1 MENIDKEKINQNIN
15 DAYNSQTEKVKQLL
29 ESAKKNLADQKE
41 CQYDYTA
48 NKDQA
53 KQLYKV
59 NRIVTKKK
67 EEDKQ
72 KEDKIDEKFSKMD
85 ERLNVHS
92 KNLDII
98 FESVAQNNNNQI
110 SALKEISNKQNKT
123 SKSIGKAMQEINAQK
138 ETNKQYS
145 IEIKEGI
152 QSYILEAKV
161 ETQNAIL
168 EGQKNLEET
177 LLNKTS
183 NMENNILNSQTA
195 LQSKIEEIQ
204 KENEIKLIQIK
215 EAIINSY
222 QTENKYAINSLV
234 KERDSYIK
242 ELQEK
247 DREIREL
254 NYKIYTYEEK
264 LEREIA
270 KREKVSIFAPLFRK
284 QVEEEQQPTYISQI
298 LNYVY

>member
-168 EGQKNLEET
+168 KGQKNLEET
-177 LLNKTS
+177 LLNKTL
-183 NMENNILNSQTA
+183 NMETNILNSQTA

-270 KREKVSIFAPLFRK
+270 KREKVSIFATLFRK
-284 QVEEEQQPTYISQI
+284 KVEEEQQPTYISQI

>member
-29 ESAKKNLADQKE
+29 ESAKKNLVDQKE

-72 KEDKIDEKFSKMD
+72 KEDKINEKFSKMD
-85 ERLNVHS
+85 ERLNIHS

-98 FESVAQNNNNQI
+98 FENVAQNNNNQI

-161 ETQNAIL
+161 ETQNAFL

-204 KENEIKLIQIK
+204 KENEIKLDQIK
-215 EAIINSY
+215 EEIIKSY

>member
-15 DAYNSQTEKVKQLL
+15 DAYNNQTEKVKQLL

-67 EEDKQ
+67 EEEKQ
-72 KEDKIDEKFSKMD
+72 KEDKIDEKFNKMD

-161 ETQNAIL
+161 ETQNAFL

-204 KENEIKLIQIK
+204 KENEIKLDQIK
-215 EAIINSY
+215 EEIIKSY

>member
-15 DAYNSQTEKVKQLL
+15 DAYNSQTEKVKKLL

-168 EGQKNLEET
+168 KGQKDLEET
-177 LLNKTS
+177 LLNKTL
-183 NMENNILNSQTA
+183 NMETNILNSQTA

>member
-72 KEDKIDEKFSKMD
+72 KEDKINEKFSKMD
-85 ERLNVHS
+85 ERLNIHS

-123 SKSIGKAMQEINAQK
+123 SKSIGKAMQEIKAQK

-145 IEIKEGI
+145 IEVKEGI

-161 ETQNAIL
+161 ETQNAFL

-204 KENEIKLIQIK
+204 KENEIKLDQIK
-215 EAIINSY
+215 EEIIKSY

>member
-177 LLNKTS
+177 LLNKTL
-183 NMENNILNSQTA
+183 NMETNILNSQTA

-204 KENEIKLIQIK
+204 KENEIKLVQIK

-247 DREIREL
+247 DIEIREL

>member
-72 KEDKIDEKFSKMD
+72 KEDKINEKFSKMD
-85 ERLNVHS
+85 ERLNIHS

-161 ETQNAIL
+161 ETQNAFL

-183 NMENNILNSQTA
+183 NMENNILNSQTVF
-195 LQSKIEEIQ
+195 QSKIEEMQ
-204 KENEIKLIQIK
+204 KENEMKLDQIK
-215 EAIINSY
+215 EEIIKSY

>member
-72 KEDKIDEKFSKMD
+72 KEDKINEKFSKMD
-85 ERLNVHS
+85 ERLNIHS

-123 SKSIGKAMQEINAQK
+123 SKSIGKAMQEIKAQK

-145 IEIKEGI
+145 IEVKEGI

-161 ETQNAIL
+161 ETQNAFL

-183 NMENNILNSQTA
+183 NMENNILNSQTVF
-195 LQSKIEEIQ
+195 QSKIEEMQ
-204 KENEIKLIQIK
+204 KENEMKLDQIK
-215 EAIINSY
+215 EEIIRSY

>member
-168 EGQKNLEET
+168 KGQKDLEET
-177 LLNKTS
+177 LLNKTL
-183 NMENNILNSQTA
+183 NMETNILNSQTA

>member
-72 KEDKIDEKFSKMD
+72 KEDKINEKFSKMD
-85 ERLNVHS
+85 ERLNIHS

-98 FESVAQNNNNQI
+98 FESVAQNNSNQI

-123 SKSIGKAMQEINAQK
+123 SKSIGKAMQEIKAQK

-145 IEIKEGI
+145 IEVKEGI

-161 ETQNAIL
+161 ETQNAFL

-183 NMENNILNSQTA
+183 NMENNILNSQTVF
-195 LQSKIEEIQ
+195 QSKIEEMQ
-204 KENEIKLIQIK
+204 KENEMKLDQIK
-215 EAIINSY
+215 EEIIKSY

>member
-123 SKSIGKAMQEINAQK
+123 SKSIGKAMQEIKAQK

-145 IEIKEGI
+145 IEVKEGI

-161 ETQNAIL
+161 ETQNAFL

-204 KENEIKLIQIK
+204 KENEIKLDQIK
-215 EAIINSY
+215 EEIIKSY

-264 LEREIA
+264 LKREIA

>member
-72 KEDKIDEKFSKMD
+72 KEDKINEKFSKMD
-85 ERLNVHS
+85 ERLNIHS

-123 SKSIGKAMQEINAQK
+123 SKSIGKAMQEIKAQK

-145 IEIKEGI
+145 IEVKEGI

-161 ETQNAIL
+161 ETQNAFL

-195 LQSKIEEIQ
+195 FQSKIEEMQ
-204 KENEIKLIQIK
+204 KENEMKLDQIK
-215 EAIINSY
+215 EEIIKSY

>member
-1 MENIDKEKINQNIN
+1 MENIDKQKINQNIN
-15 DAYNSQTEKVKQLL
+15 DAYNNQTEKVKQLL

-67 EEDKQ
+67 EEEKQ

-110 SALKEISNKQNKT
+110 SALKEISNEQNKT
-123 SKSIGKAMQEINAQK
+123 SKSIGKAMQEIKAQK

-145 IEIKEGI
+145 IEVKEGI

-161 ETQNAIL
+161 ETQNAF
-168 EGQKNLEET
+168 
-177 LLNKTS
+177 
-183 NMENNILNSQTA
+183 
-195 LQSKIEEIQ
+195 QSKIEEMQ
-204 KENEIKLIQIK
+204 KENEMKLNQIK
-215 EAIINSY
+215 EEIIKSY

-254 NYKIYTYEEK
+254 NYKIYEYEEK

>member
-72 KEDKIDEKFSKMD
+72 KEDKINEKFSKMD
-85 ERLNVHS
+85 ERLNIHS

-123 SKSIGKAMQEINAQK
+123 SKSIGKAMQEIKAQK

-145 IEIKEGI
+145 IEVKEGI

-161 ETQNAIL
+161 ETQNAFL

-183 NMENNILNSQTA
+183 NMENNILNSQTVF
-195 LQSKIEEIQ
+195 QSKIEEMQ
-204 KENEIKLIQIK
+204 KENEMKLDQIK
-215 EAIINSY
+215 EEIIKSY

-234 KERDSYIK
+234 KERDRYIK

>member
-177 LLNKTS
+177 LLNKTL
-183 NMENNILNSQTA
+183 NMETNILNSQTA

-204 KENEIKLIQIK
+204 KENEIKLVQIK
-215 EAIINSY
+215 EDIINSY

>member
-29 ESAKKNLADQKE
+29 ESAKKNLVDQKE

-72 KEDKIDEKFSKMD
+72 KEDKINEKFSKMD

-98 FESVAQNNNNQI
+98 FENVAQNNNNQI

-161 ETQNAIL
+161 ETQNAFL

-204 KENEIKLIQIK
+204 KENEIKLDQIK
-215 EAIINSY
+215 EEIIKSY

>member
-168 EGQKNLEET
+168 KGQKDLEET
-177 LLNKTS
+177 LLNKTL
-183 NMENNILNSQTA
+183 NMETNILNSQTA

-204 KENEIKLIQIK
+204 KENEIKLVQIK

>member
-168 EGQKNLEET
+168 KGQKNLEET
-177 LLNKTS
+177 LLNKTL
-183 NMENNILNSQTA
+183 NMETNILNSQTA
-195 LQSKIEEIQ
+195 LQSKIEEMQ
-204 KENEIKLIQIK
+204 KENEMKLNQIK
-215 EAIINSY
+215 EEIIKSY

>member
-15 DAYNSQTEKVKQLL
+15 DAYNNQTEKVKQLL

-72 KEDKIDEKFSKMD
+72 KEDKINEKFSKMD
-85 ERLNVHS
+85 ERLNIHS

-123 SKSIGKAMQEINAQK
+123 SKSIGKAMQEIKAQK

-145 IEIKEGI
+145 IEVKEGI

-161 ETQNAIL
+161 ETQNAFL

-204 KENEIKLIQIK
+204 KENEIKLDQIK
-215 EAIINSY
+215 EEIIKSY

>member
-67 EEDKQ
+67 EADKQ
-72 KEDKIDEKFSKMD
+72 KEDKINEKFSKMD
-85 ERLNVHS
+85 ERLNIHS

-123 SKSIGKAMQEINAQK
+123 SKSIGKAMQEIKAQK

-145 IEIKEGI
+145 IEVKEEI

-161 ETQNAIL
+161 ETQNAFL

-204 KENEIKLIQIK
+204 KENEMKLDQIK
-215 EAIINSY
+215 EEIIKSY

>member
-72 KEDKIDEKFSKMD
+72 KEDKINEKFSKMD
-85 ERLNVHS
+85 ERLNIHS

-123 SKSIGKAMQEINAQK
+123 SKSIGKAMQEIKAQK

-145 IEIKEGI
+145 IEVKEGI

-161 ETQNAIL
+161 ETQNAFL

-183 NMENNILNSQTA
+183 NMENNILNSQTVF
-195 LQSKIEEIQ
+195 QSKIEEMQ
-204 KENEIKLIQIK
+204 KENEMKLDQIK
-215 EAIINSY
+215 EEIIKSY

>member
-168 EGQKNLEET
+168 KGQKNLEET
-177 LLNKTS
+177 LLNKTL
-183 NMENNILNSQTA
+183 NMETNILNSQTA

-215 EAIINSY
+215 EDIINSY

>member
-168 EGQKNLEET
+168 KGQKDLEET
-177 LLNKTS
+177 LLNKTL
-183 NMENNILNSQTA
+183 NMETNILNSQTA

-284 QVEEEQQPTYISQI
+284 KVEEEQQPTYISQI

>member
-72 KEDKIDEKFSKMD
+72 KEDKINEKFSKMD
-85 ERLNVHS
+85 ERLNIHS

-123 SKSIGKAMQEINAQK
+123 SKSIGKAMQEIKAQK

-145 IEIKEGI
+145 IEVKEGI

-161 ETQNAIL
+161 ETQNAFL

-183 NMENNILNSQTA
+183 NMENNILNSQIA

-204 KENEIKLIQIK
+204 KENEIKLDQIK
-215 EAIINSY
+215 EEIIKSY

>member
-72 KEDKIDEKFSKMD
+72 KEDKINEKFSKMD
-85 ERLNVHS
+85 ERLNIHS

-98 FESVAQNNNNQI
+98 FESVAQNNSNQI

-123 SKSIGKAMQEINAQK
+123 SKSIGKAMQEIKAQK

-145 IEIKEGI
+145 IEVKEGI

-161 ETQNAIL
+161 ETQNAFL

-204 KENEIKLIQIK
+204 KENEIKLDQIK
-215 EAIINSY
+215 EEIIKSY

>member
-1 MENIDKEKINQNIN
+1 
-15 DAYNSQTEKVKQLL
+15 
-29 ESAKKNLADQKE
+29 
-41 CQYDYTA
+41 
-48 NKDQA
+48 
-53 KQLYKV
+53 
-59 NRIVTKKK
+59 
-67 EEDKQ
+67 
-72 KEDKIDEKFSKMD
+72 MD

-177 LLNKTS
+177 LLNKTL
-183 NMENNILNSQTA
+183 NMETNILNSQTA

>member
-15 DAYNSQTEKVKQLL
+15 DAYNNQTEKVKQLL

-67 EEDKQ
+67 EEEKQ
-72 KEDKIDEKFSKMD
+72 KEDKIDEKFNKMD

-110 SALKEISNKQNKT
+110 STLKEISNKQNKT
-123 SKSIGKAMQEINAQK
+123 SKSIGKAMQEIKAQK

-145 IEIKEGI
+145 IEVKEGI

-183 NMENNILNSQTA
+183 NMENNILNSQTV
-195 LQSKIEEIQ
+195 LQSKIEEMQ
-204 KENEIKLIQIK
+204 KENEMKLDQIK
-215 EAIINSY
+215 EEIIKSY

-254 NYKIYTYEEK
+254 NYKIYAYEEK

>member
-1 MENIDKEKINQNIN
+1 ME
-15 DAYNSQTEKVKQLL
+15 T
-29 ESAKKNLADQKE
+29 
-41 CQYDYTA
+41 
-48 NKDQA
+48 
-53 KQLYKV
+53 
-59 NRIVTKKK
+59 
-67 EEDKQ
+67 
-72 KEDKIDEKFSKMD
+72 
-85 ERLNVHS
+85 
-92 KNLDII
+92 
-98 FESVAQNNNNQI
+98 
-110 SALKEISNKQNKT
+110 
-123 SKSIGKAMQEINAQK
+123 
-138 ETNKQYS
+138 
-145 IEIKEGI
+145 
-152 QSYILEAKV
+152 
-161 ETQNAIL
+161 
-168 EGQKNLEET
+168 
-177 LLNKTS
+177 
-183 NMENNILNSQTA
+183 NILNSQTA

>member
-123 SKSIGKAMQEINAQK
+123 SN
-138 ETNKQYS
+138 S

-177 LLNKTS
+177 LLNKTL
-183 NMENNILNSQTA
+183 NMETNILNSQTA

-204 KENEIKLIQIK
+204 KENEIKLVQIK

>member
-177 LLNKTS
+177 LLNKTL
-183 NMENNILNSQTA
+183 NMETNILNSQTA

>member
-1 MENIDKEKINQNIN
+1 
-15 DAYNSQTEKVKQLL
+15 
-29 ESAKKNLADQKE
+29 
-41 CQYDYTA
+41 
-48 NKDQA
+48 
-53 KQLYKV
+53 
-59 NRIVTKKK
+59 
-67 EEDKQ
+67 
-72 KEDKIDEKFSKMD
+72 
-85 ERLNVHS
+85 
-92 KNLDII
+92 
-98 FESVAQNNNNQI
+98 
-110 SALKEISNKQNKT
+110 
-123 SKSIGKAMQEINAQK
+123 MQEINAQK

-161 ETQNAIL
+161 ETQNAFL

-204 KENEIKLIQIK
+204 KENEIKLDQIK
-215 EAIINSY
+215 EEIIKSY

>member
-72 KEDKIDEKFSKMD
+72 KEDKINEKFSKMD
-85 ERLNVHS
+85 ERLNIHS

-123 SKSIGKAMQEINAQK
+123 SKSIGKAMQEIKAQK

-145 IEIKEGI
+145 IEVKEGI

-168 EGQKNLEET
+168 KGQKNLEET
-177 LLNKTS
+177 LLNKTL
-183 NMENNILNSQTA
+183 NMETNILNSQTA

>member
-168 EGQKNLEET
+168 KGQKNLEET
-177 LLNKTS
+177 LLNKTL
-183 NMENNILNSQTA
+183 NMETNILNSQTA

>member
-72 KEDKIDEKFSKMD
+72 KEDKINEKFSKMD
-85 ERLNVHS
+85 ERLNIHS

-123 SKSIGKAMQEINAQK
+123 SKSIGKAMQEIKAQK

-145 IEIKEGI
+145 IEVKEGI

-161 ETQNAIL
+161 ETQNAFL

-204 KENEIKLIQIK
+204 KENEIKLDQIK
-215 EAIINSY
+215 EEIIKSY

-264 LEREIA
+264 LKREIA

>member
-168 EGQKNLEET
+168 KGQKNLEET
-177 LLNKTS
+177 LLNKTL
-183 NMENNILNSQTA
+183 NMETNILNSQTA

-204 KENEIKLIQIK
+204 KENEIKLVQIK

>member
-67 EEDKQ
+67 EADKQ
-72 KEDKIDEKFSKMD
+72 KEDKINEKFSKMD
-85 ERLNVHS
+85 ERLNIHS

-123 SKSIGKAMQEINAQK
+123 SKSIGKAMQEIKAQK

-145 IEIKEGI
+145 IEVKEGI

-161 ETQNAIL
+161 ETQNAFL

-204 KENEIKLIQIK
+204 KENEMKLDQIK
-215 EAIINSY
+215 EEIIKSY

>member
-1 MENIDKEKINQNIN
+1 MENINKEKINQNIN

-72 KEDKIDEKFSKMD
+72 KEDKINEKFSKMD
-85 ERLNVHS
+85 ERLNIHS

-123 SKSIGKAMQEINAQK
+123 SKSIGKAMQEIKAQK

-145 IEIKEGI
+145 IEVKEGI

-161 ETQNAIL
+161 ETQNAFL

-204 KENEIKLIQIK
+204 KENEIKLDQIK
-215 EAIINSY
+215 EEIIKSY